1 MPENVSLA
9 FVRLSS
15 MVAWIAEHPGV
26 HVDDIG
32 AHFGRTRRQ
41 VRRDIEYLASVGD
54 SLPGESF
61 EVDWGAFRGGAARV
75 TALNV
80 GREYA
85 LASVRG

>member
-15 MVAWIAEHPGV
+15 MVACIAEHPGV

-41 VRRDIEYLASVGD
+41 VRRDI
-54 SLPGESF
+54 
-61 EVDWGAFRGGAARV
+61 
-75 TALNV
+75 
-80 GREYA
+80 
-85 LASVRG
+85 